1 MATSNRK
8 QASSL
13 LNSKYLLFM
22 QLFLELV
29 IFVTQGTSYVVLYYL
44 VTSYLWMS
52 YFHNII
58 INYWMAGTTA
68 ILLCASVREQSKW
81 FQSQLCYSLVV
92 RRRASSLTK
101 LEFSSCKM
109 RLMIFIRILG
119 KFNGI

>member
-68 ILLCASVREQSKW
+68 ILLCVSVREQSKW